1 MGIRMRA
8 KISIAFLSISLI
20 ASFGLSSNQAFA
32 GTFGDSTVIILPP
45 VTCEDCDLGF
55 EICEGDTIPFEE
67 CEAIRDSCRRALMC
81 NAVGGEFI
89 GLETTSVLAAGAQY
103 TAAWMIPV
111 IVSAIGIG
119 IVIARKF

>member
-1 MGIRMRA
+1 LKKLLVPA
-8 KISIAFLSISLI
+8 IAFLSISVLI
-20 ASFGLSSNQAFA
+20 SFGLDSNQAFA
-32 GTFGDSTVIILPP
+32 GGDLTVIIPPP
-45 VTCEDCDLGF
+45 VTCADCDLGF
-55 EICEGDTIPFEE
+55 EICEGDGVLLYEE
-67 CEAIRDSCRRALMC
+67 CVAIRDSCRRALMC

-89 GLETTSVLAAGAQY
+89 GIETTSVLAAGAQY